1 MTGNK
6 TAVVGAGITGLSAAW
21 QAKQLGA
28 DVDLFDSKKRTGGV
42 ISTENEDG
50 WRYELG
56 PNTLLLKDPEIE
68 ALIDNLDLIPHMETA
83 NRESSKRFIVKDG
96 ELSALPQSLKG
107 FLKTQLF
114 SNRAKARLL
123 REPFIRKTGADASI
137 AEFFENRFGKEILDY
152 AVNPFIAGIHAGK
165 PEDLSVKY
173 AFPALHNLEETSGSV
188 ILGGIRN
195 MFQRNGKKKT
205 KRRLISF
212 ETGLH
217 ELPAKMSSELSNIYP
232 EHTLER
238 TEKLGDGWY
247 IYTNHGK
254 YGPYSELVITIP
266 LHKWDDKMLPI
277 SKSNLGKIRNVT
289 YPPLS
294 MMVLGYNKEH
304 VDHPL
309 DGFGFLVPE
318 IERRNILG
326 ALFTS
331 TLFKNRAPE
340 GHHLLTVFAGG
351 ARQPDVAKMES
362 EQLLKLVEDD
372 LRDLIGLKG
381 KPVFKDHI
389 YWPNSIPQ
397 YEKGYGEIYS
407 ILDELESENPGLHL
421 AGNFRHGISVPD
433 CIKNGLKLGRKIVES
448 DSVSA

>member
-1 MTGNK
+1 MATK
-6 TAVVGAGITGLSAAW
+6 KIAIIGAGITGLSVAW
-21 QAKQLGA
+21 QAKKLG
-28 DVDLFDSKKRTGGV
+28 VEIDLFESKKKGGGV
-42 ISTENEDG
+42 IQTESNGE

-56 PNTLLLKDPEIE
+56 PNTLQLKDPEIE
-68 ALIDNLDLIPHMETA
+68 ELIESVGLSSRLETA
-83 NRESSKRFIVKDG
+83 NSEASKRFIVRDG
-96 ELSALPQSLKG
+96 DLQALPQSFKD
-107 FLKTQLF
+107 FLKTPLF
-114 SNRAKARLL
+114 SGKAKARLMG
-123 REPFIRKTGADASI
+123 EPFVGKSDSEVSI
-137 AEFFENRFGKEILDY
+137 ADFFENRFGKEILDY

-165 PEDLSVKY
+165 PENLSVKY
-173 AFPALHNLEETSGSV
+173 ALPALHNLEETSGSV

-247 IYTNHGK
+247 MYTNHGK

-266 LHKWDDKMLPI
+266 LHKWDDKVLHI

-294 MMVLGYNKEH
+294 MMVLGYKKEH

-340 GHHLLTVFAGG
+340 GHHLLTVF
-351 ARQPDVAKMES
+351 
-362 EQLLKLVEDD
+362 
-372 LRDLIGLKG
+372 
-381 KPVFKDHI
+381 
-389 YWPNSIPQ
+389 
-397 YEKGYGEIYS
+397 
-407 ILDELESENPGLHL
+407 
-421 AGNFRHGISVPD
+421 
-433 CIKNGLKLGRKIVES
+433 
-448 DSVSA
+448 